1 MFKLVRTFDE
11 IASCMVKPK
20 DDEDEIVNLSY
31 PVSFMLNLL
40 FFIYVIVPY
49 LNFNELCFVIQKSM
63 FIL

>member
-31 PVSFMLNLL
+31 P
-40 FFIYVIVPY
+40 
-49 LNFNELCFVIQKSM
+49 
-63 FIL
+63 